1 MIGKQLE
8 EIESTTTQI
17 YARNLDPS
25 GGVNFLGLPFSDHR
39 IGTRINRLRANA
51 WNFLETTGTEP

>member
-8 EIESTTTQI
+8 EIESTTPQI

-25 GGVNFLGLPFSDHR
+25 GGVNFLGFAILRSSDSH
-39 IGTRINRLRANA
+39 
-51 WNFLETTGTEP
+51 PY